1 MADITKRFEKIR
13 LQLMI
18 KEAFFG
24 LLLSSLEIKE
34 NKAVPSMG
42 TDGTQIVYNPDFVNK
57 LTDPELKFVILHEL
71 MHVAYL
77 HCANQRVGRVGE
89 REKMIWNAA
98 CDFVINME
106 ISDVAQ
112 NSNYKRYKPP
122 EQILLDARY
131 RGMSSEHVYKAIF
144 QQQEQQGGGGNSN
157 GKGVPQDSIGGDQG
171 DLMSPMSEEKQE
183 EMRGKVIGAYDAS
196 KMGGTQQGYMP
207 AGLERAIEEMKN
219 NKVPWQKIFHKFV
232 GNAMAK
238 NDYCYNRP
246 SRRSMA
252 ISGYAG
258 EDIFLPH
265 LFSNVIGDIV
275 VAIDTS
281 GSITQKQL
289 GQFAAEIHKLNHLVE
304 KITAITCDAQVHE
317 VIEVYQM
324 QDILSQLKF
333 KGGGGTAFEPVFEWV
348 EEHGA
353 KPDLL
358 IYLTDSYG
366 SFPAKA
372 PGFPTLFVIT
382 QEEHSPI
389 PDWAEWVIMN
399 DDD

>member
-1 MADITKRFEKIR
+1 MSEDIGKRFEAVR
-13 LQLMI
+13 LRLMI

-34 NKAVPSMG
+34 EKAIPSMG

-57 LTDPELKFVILHEL
+57 LTDPELMFVMMHEI

-77 HCANQRVGRVGE
+77 HCANQKVGRVGE
-89 REKMIWNAA
+89 KEKMIWNAA

-106 ISDVAQ
+106 IDDVARRG
-112 NSNYKRYKPP
+112 NHKRYKPP
-122 EQILLDARY
+122 ADILLDQRY

-144 QQQEQQGGGGNSN
+144 QEQEKQNGGG
-157 GKGVPQDSIGGDQG
+157 KGTPKDSIGGDSG
-171 DLMSPMSEEKQE
+171 DLMAPMSEERQE

-196 KMGGTQQGYMP
+196 KMSGNQQGYMP

-246 SRRSMA
+246 SRRSTA
-252 ISGYAG
+252 LSGYIG
-258 EDIFLPH
+258 DDVFMPH
-265 LFSNVIGDIV
+265 LFNNVIGDIV

-317 VIEVYQM
+317 TIEVYQM
-324 QDILSQLKF
+324 QNILDQLKF

-348 EEHGA
+348 EKHGA
-353 KPDLL
+353 RPDLL

-366 SFPAKA
+366 SYPQKA
-372 PGFPTLFVIT
+372 PGYPTLWVMT
-382 QEEHSPI
+382 QEEISTP
-389 PDWAEWVIMN
+389 PFGEWVVMN